1 MAMKWLGKIFG
12 GAAGETVSKVMNSV
26 AKFGEGHLG
35 KKELKLELEKLIS
48 ADNNR
53 IHDEITAELGAKER
67 VLIAELSQGDKFT
80 KRARPMVVY
89 TGLAVLVL
97 NHVILPWSNHFL
109 TTNDIPAINIPMEFW
124 IGWSGIVAT
133 WSIGRDT
140 VRNGIKNK
148 FTQFATGDKKSM
160 FD

>member
-1 MAMKWLGKIFG
+1 MGWLSKIFSG
-12 GAAGETVSKVMNSV
+12 GAGELVEKAGNLFTKAQEN
-26 AKFGEGHLG
+26 HLG

-48 ADNNR
+48 AENDR
-53 IHDEITAELGAKER
+53 IHNEVTAELGAKER
-67 VLIAELSQGDKFT
+67 VLVAELAQGDAFT

-97 NHVILPWSNHFL
+97 NHVVLPWSNHFF
-109 TTNDIPAINIPMEFW
+109 TTNELPTINIPIEFW

-133 WSIGRDT
+133 WSIGRDA
-140 VRNGIKNK
+140 VRKGIKNK
-148 FTQFATGDKKSM
+148 FTQIASGPNAKSI